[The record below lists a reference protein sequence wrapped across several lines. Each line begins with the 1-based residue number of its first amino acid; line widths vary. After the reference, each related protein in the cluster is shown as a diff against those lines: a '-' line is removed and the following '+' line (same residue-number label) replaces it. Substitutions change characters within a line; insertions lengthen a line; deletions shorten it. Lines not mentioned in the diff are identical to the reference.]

1 MASHTFKKQQNGNF
15 LKKDIEIPI
24 AKDVYVAAIHEW
36 NGEFLSKDW
45 NAYIINNRTS
55 QIDMVLIVSKGYDG
69 ERKTSIMRHAIGVV
83 EAKSFEKIELIQE
96 DVLALNNEFF
106 VTYYADN
113 KIYEKRFL
121 FEKNTVNKSSLSEIP
136 LIEKEGILAK

>member
-1 MASHTFKKQQNGNF
+1 MR
-15 LKKDIEIPI
+15 KDIEIPVS
-24 AKDVYVAAIHEW
+24 KDVYVAAIHEW
-36 NGEFLSKDW
+36 NDEFLSKDW

-83 EAKSFEKIELIQE
+83 DAKSFEKIELIQE

-106 VTYYADN
+106 VTYYADD

-121 FEKNTVNKSSLSEIP
+121 FEKNTVNEGSLSEIP

>member
-1 MASHTFKKQQNGNF
+1 M
-15 LKKDIEIPI
+15 KKDIEIPI

-36 NGEFLSKDW
+36 NEEFSSKDW
-45 NAYIINNRTS
+45 NAYIINNRIS

-69 ERKTSIMRHAIGVV
+69 ERKTSLMRHAIGAVD
-83 EAKSFEKIELIQE
+83 AKSFQKIELIQE

-113 KIYEKRFL
+113 KIYEKRFF
-121 FEKNTVNKSSLSEIP
+121 FEKNTVNETSLSEIP
-136 LIEKEGILAK
+136 LIEKEGIFAK